1 MFSSL
6 HRPVLKTECSR
17 TGLSPFLLPTLL
29 SPGYFISSFFRVFL
43 LLFFLLSAAVVAGK
57 RHARDVSLTL
67 EHTAALDRPP
77 RSSRFSAFHCPLT
90 LQSSF
95 FFSSLLSFSA
105 SLALLDSP
113 SPSLAFFRRARV

>member
-1 MFSSL
+1 MLAHWTFS
-6 HRPVLKTECSR
+6 
-17 TGLSPFLLPTLL
+17 LSPA
-29 SPGYFISSFFRVFL
+29 YSSFSCVLHFLFLSRLFL

-77 RSSRFSAFHCPLT
+77 RSSRLSAFHCPLT